1 MTVKHS
7 SPLTC
12 LRFAHIRIQN
22 EWVLV
27 KLQNEMRSWLPRFLT
42 YKSRL
47 KTRNSFGRWL
57 FSSSSDWFR
66 SNIDC
71 TIFFVAFLDRREL
84 SQIQT
89 RTLYGEV
96 TGWNVKLVVLI
107 LRYKSRLKT
116 RNSFY
121 KLVFALSEV
130 VFVRRLTVQH
140 SLPPSWL
147 DVSCFRLKRGHF
159 LMNLQ
164 FEVIFW
170 LPRFCHPNHDWKLN
184 IHFENGCL
192 HPKGFELCSEASQAT
207 FFADF

>member
-1 MTVKHS
+1 M
-7 SPLTC
+7 
-12 LRFAHIRIQN
+12 
-22 EWVLV
+22 V
-27 KLQNEMRSWLPRFLT
+27 KLQVEMWSW
-42 YKSRL
+42 
-47 KTRNSFGRWL
+47 
-57 FSSSSDWFR
+57 SSWFCGTNHDW
-66 SNIDC
+66 
-71 TIFFVAFLDRREL
+71 
-84 SQIQT
+84 
-89 RTLYGEV
+89 
-96 TGWNVKLVVLI
+96 
-107 LRYKSRLKT
+107 KT

-147 DVSCFRLKRGHF
+147 DMSCFRLKWGHF

-192 HPKGFELCSEASQAT
+192 HPKGFDFVWRLHKQHSSQISKLHLSCFRSCHHNSSASSIHHIFLSYRVT
-207 FFADF
+207 VIFPKGTGFKMYKNLFRHRFK